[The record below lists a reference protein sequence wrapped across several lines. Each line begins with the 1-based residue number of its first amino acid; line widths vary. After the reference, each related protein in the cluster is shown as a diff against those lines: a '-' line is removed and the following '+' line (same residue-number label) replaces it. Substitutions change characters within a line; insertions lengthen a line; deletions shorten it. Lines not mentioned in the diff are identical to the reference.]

1 MEKIKLCSYVD
12 ETGQDTEGRFF
23 LVCVVLLEQSE
34 RDSLEAVL
42 ESIERKTG
50 KGKTKWKY
58 TNIKIKRSF
67 LQEIVAIK
75 ELRKSLF
82 YSVYCDTIK
91 YNYVTSLTVVKSV
104 KVVTAD
110 EDYFVSVIID
120 GLTKKDTE
128 KVRIILKDMKIKYKN
143 IRGMKDEQNV
153 FLRLADALAGFIRDY
168 LEGDKYAQVFFDD
181 FVKSGLLQE
190 V

>member
-1 MEKIKLCSYVD
+1 
-12 ETGQDTEGRFF
+12 
-23 LVCVVLLEQSE
+23 
-34 RDSLEAVL
+34 
-42 ESIERKTG
+42 
-50 KGKTKWKY
+50 
-58 TNIKIKRSF
+58 
-67 LQEIVAIK
+67 
-75 ELRKSLF
+75 
-82 YSVYCDTIK
+82 
-91 YNYVTSLTVVKSV
+91 VVKSV

-143 IRGMKDEQNV
+143 IRGMKDEQNI